1 MRLIES
7 SHTEVSGTSD
17 VPWFDDK
24 LIILEAQLLC
34 ICSKIVSIDIDRN
47 TKYKQKTVQTDD
59 FSKEFEK
66 LLT

>member
-34 ICSKIVSIDIDRN
+34 ICSKWRRSMSIGILRV
-47 TKYKQKTVQTDD
+47 QAKTTYVVQTND
-59 FSKEFEK
+59 F
-66 LLT
+66 